1 MFDNTCLLEMNDEEA
16 VSSNLIHK
24 IILYRFPTIKD
35 FIFLKTISRGGYGR
49 VYLATKKND
58 ENKTKYAIKVI
69 NKHDIRKK
77 NLIDQILNERDALAT
92 MHSQFVVR
100 LYYSLQTK
108 DEIYLVMEYMI
119 GGDLM
124 SFLCIKQVLE
134 RHEAQFYVAE
144 IALALD
150 YLHRKGVIHRDLKP
164 DNVLISATGHIKLTD
179 FGLSEIRNRR
189 KVSVADVI
197 GTPSVC
203 KVRVFR
209 TPGQIISLTSD
220 FSFSSSESDS
230 EHLHI
235 STSIHSNPTSIISNE
250 NIPINNSFHHHSFS
264 SSRIIDCSLRV
275 YRQPLP
281 LCIPEYEPI
290 SFGYDDIIDE
300 QHDDKNTSNIS
311 DFLFCSPKGRSPT
324 TLQTIKQQ
332 PRIYPK
338 TISRLLASSPAHQ
351 NQFRLFRGI
360 GQTLNTATTNTLTIP
375 TSASPCLSPI
385 RYSLDISSIN
395 QIQSTQIDDELI
407 EITQPLNHRSL
418 PIDDCSVK
426 SVCRAQNISAGR
438 ILNDVTNNTSVRS
451 SFLKSPIHP
460 TASGPVL
467 GTPDY
472 LSPEILMQDENH
484 TPAVDFWALGVCFFQ
499 FLVGITP
506 FSDDCPRAI
515 ISNILNYRI
524 AWPNDDDDGNQL
536 DEDAIN
542 VIKGLLSYDPSLRLQ
557 LDDLKKEPFFNQI
570 DWENLPNTV
579 APFIPVPDNDSD
591 TFYFEARNRAIG
603 FDEESV
609 DYLSML

>member
-1 MFDNTCLLEMNDEEA
+1 MTAEKNKLQLPN
-16 VSSNLIHK
+16 
-24 IILYRFPTIKD
+24 IKD

-49 VYLATKKND
+49 VYLATKKTD

-69 NKHDIRKK
+69 NKHDIRRK

-100 LYYSLQTK
+100 LFYSLQSK

-134 RHEAQFYVAE
+134 RHEAQFYAAE

-164 DNVLISATGHIKLTD
+164 DNVLISSTGHIKLTD

-220 FSFSSSESDS
+220 FSFSSSDSDS
-230 EHLHI
+230 DHLHI
-235 STSIHSNPTSIISNE
+235 STSTHSNPASGTSNDNVS
-250 NIPINNSFHHHSFS
+250 INNSFHRSFS
-264 SSRIIDCSLRV
+264 NSRAIDCSLRV

-281 LCIPEYEPI
+281 LCIPENEPI
-290 SFGYDDIIDE
+290 SFRHDDIDE
-300 QHDDKNTSNIS
+300 HDDTSTSNLS

-324 TLQTIKQQ
+324 TLQTVKQQ
-332 PRIYPK
+332 PRVYPK

-351 NQFRLFRGI
+351 SQFRLFRGM
-360 GQTLNTATTNTLTIP
+360 GPALNTASALAVP

-395 QIQSTQIDDELI
+395 QLQSIHIDEEPIEALQQPILRPQLIDD
-407 EITQPLNHRSL
+407 S
-418 PIDDCSVK
+418 SMK
-426 SVCRAQNISAGR
+426 SVCRAQNVSSGR
-438 ILNDVTNNTSVRS
+438 ILTDVTNNTSVRS
-451 SFLKSPIHP
+451 SFFKSPTHLA
-460 TASGPVL
+460 ASGPIL

-484 TPAVDFWALGVCFFQ
+484 TSAVDFWALGVCLFQ
-499 FLVGITP
+499 FLVGVTP

-515 ISNILNYRI
+515 ISNILNNRI
-524 AWPNDDDDGNQL
+524 AWPDDDENEL
-536 DEDAIN
+536 DEDSIN

-557 LDDLKKEPFFNQI
+557 LDDLKKEVFFNGV
-570 DWENLPNTV
+570 DWENLMNIQP
-579 APFIPVPDNDSD
+579 PFIPAPDNDSD
-591 TFYFEARNRAIG
+591 TFYFEG
-603 FDEESV
+603 KFSFH
-609 DYLSML
+609 YKKCFL

>member
-1 MFDNTCLLEMNDEEA
+1 MTIEKSKLQL
-16 VSSNLIHK
+16 
-24 IILYRFPTIKD
+24 PTIKD
-35 FIFLKTISRGGYGR
+35 FHFLKTISRGGYGR
-49 VYLATKKND
+49 VYLATKRSD

-69 NKHDIRKK
+69 NKHDIRRK

-100 LYYSLQTK
+100 LFYSLQSK

-124 SFLCIKQVLE
+124 SFLCIKQILE
-134 RHEAQFYVAE
+134 RHEARFYTAE

-150 YLHRKGVIHRDLKP
+150 YLHRKGVVHRDLKP
-164 DNVLISATGHIKLTD
+164 DNVLISSTGHIKLTD

-235 STSIHSNPTSIISNE
+235 SSSIHSNPASATSNE
-250 NIPINNSFHHHSFS
+250 NIQTNTSLHRSFT

-281 LCIPEYEPI
+281 LCIPENEPL
-290 SFGYDDIIDE
+290 SFRHEDMDE
-300 QHDDKNTSNIS
+300 HDDASTSNVS

-324 TLQTIKQQ
+324 ALQTIKQQ

-351 NQFRLFRGI
+351 NQFRLFRGM
-360 GQTLNTATTNTLTIP
+360 GQTLNTATTSTLAIP

-395 QIQSTQIDDELI
+395 HIQSNNIDDEPVEVAQQI
-407 EITQPLNHRSL
+407 QHRSL
-418 PIDDCSVK
+418 PTDESSIK
-426 SVCRAQNISAGR
+426 SVCLAQNISTGR
-438 ILNDVTNNTSVRS
+438 ILTDVTNNTSVRS
-451 SFLKSPIHP
+451 SFFKSPIHP
-460 TASGPVL
+460 NVSGPVL

-472 LSPEILMQDENH
+472 LCPEILLQDENH
-484 TPAVDFWALGVCFFQ
+484 TSAVDFWALGICLYQ

-515 ISNILNYRI
+515 ISNILNYRLT
-524 AWPNDDDDGNQL
+524 WPEDDVDNEL
-536 DEDAIN
+536 DEESIS

-557 LDDLKKEPFFNQI
+557 LDDLKKEPFFNTI
-570 DWENLPNTV
+570 DWENLANAP
-579 APFIPVPDNDSD
+579 APFIPMPDNDSD

-609 DYLSML
+609 DHVSFL

>member
-1 MFDNTCLLEMNDEEA
+1 MTIEKNKLQL
-16 VSSNLIHK
+16 
-24 IILYRFPTIKD
+24 PTIKD
-35 FIFLKTISRGGYGR
+35 FLFLKTISRGGYGR

-134 RHEAQFYVAE
+134 RHEAQFYAAE

-230 EHLHI
+230 DHLHI
-235 STSIHSNPTSIISNE
+235 STSTHSNPASVISNE
-250 NIPINNSFHHHSFS
+250 NIPINNSFHRSFS
-264 SSRIIDCSLRV
+264 SSRLIDCSLRV

-281 LCIPEYEPI
+281 LSIPENEPI
-290 SFGYDDIIDE
+290 SFGHDDIDE
-300 QHDDKNTSNIS
+300 HDDASTSNIS
-311 DFLFCSPKGRSPT
+311 DFLFCSPKGRSST
-324 TLQTIKQQ
+324 ALQTIKQQ

-351 NQFRLFRGI
+351 NQFRLFRGM
-360 GQTLNTATTNTLTIP
+360 GQILNTATTSNLAVP

-395 QIQSTQIDDELI
+395 QIQSTHIDDEPI
-407 EITQPLNHRSL
+407 EPTQPSNHRSL
-418 PIDDCSVK
+418 PMDDCSIK
-426 SVCRAQNISAGR
+426 SVCLAQHVSSGR
-438 ILNDVTNNTSVRS
+438 ILTDVTNNTSVRS

-484 TPAVDFWALGVCFFQ
+484 TPAVDFWALGVCLFQ
-499 FLVGITP
+499 FLVGVTP

-524 AWPNDDDDGNQL
+524 SWPDDDENPL
-536 DEDAIN
+536 DDDAIN
-542 VIKGLLSYDPSLRLQ
+542 VIKGLLNYDPSLRLQ

-570 DWENLPNTV
+570 DWENLANTA

>member
-1 MFDNTCLLEMNDEEA
+1 MTVEKNKLQLPN
-16 VSSNLIHK
+16 
-24 IILYRFPTIKD
+24 IKD

-49 VYLATKKND
+49 VYLATKKTD

-69 NKHDIRKK
+69 NKHDIRRK

-100 LYYSLQTK
+100 LFYSLQSK

-134 RHEAQFYVAE
+134 RHEAQFYTAE

-164 DNVLISATGHIKLTD
+164 DNVLISSTGHIKLTD

-220 FSFSSSESDS
+220 FSFSSTDSDS
-230 EHLHI
+230 DHLHI
-235 STSIHSNPTSIISNE
+235 STSTHSNPASGTSND
-250 NIPINNSFHHHSFS
+250 NVPINNSFHRSFS
-264 SSRIIDCSLRV
+264 TSRAIDCSLRV

-281 LCIPEYEPI
+281 LCIPENEPI
-290 SFGYDDIIDE
+290 SFRHDDIDE
-300 QHDDKNTSNIS
+300 HDDTSTSNIS

-324 TLQTIKQQ
+324 TLQTVKQQ
-332 PRIYPK
+332 PRVYPK

-351 NQFRLFRGI
+351 SQFRLFRGM
-360 GQTLNTATTNTLTIP
+360 GPALNTASALAVP

-395 QIQSTQIDDELI
+395 QIQSIHIDEEPIEALQQPILRPQLIDDSA
-407 EITQPLNHRSL
+407 T
-418 PIDDCSVK
+418 K
-426 SVCRAQNISAGR
+426 SVCRAQNVSSGR
-438 ILNDVTNNTSVRS
+438 ILTDVTNNTSVRS
-451 SFLKSPIHP
+451 SFFKSPTHP
-460 TASGPVL
+460 AASGPIL

-484 TPAVDFWALGVCFFQ
+484 TSAVDFWALGVCLFQ
-499 FLVGITP
+499 FLTGVTP

-515 ISNILNYRI
+515 ISNILNNRI
-524 AWPNDDDDGNQL
+524 AWPDENEL
-536 DEDAIN
+536 DEDSIN

-557 LDDLKKEPFFNQI
+557 LDDLKKEIFFNGV
-570 DWENLPNTV
+570 DWENLLNIPP
-579 APFIPVPDNDSD
+579 PFIPAPDNDSD

-603 FDEESV
+603 FDDESV
-609 DYLSML
+609 DNYSML

>member
-1 MFDNTCLLEMNDEEA
+1 MTAEKNKLQLPN
-16 VSSNLIHK
+16 
-24 IILYRFPTIKD
+24 IKD

-49 VYLATKKND
+49 VYLATKKTD

-69 NKHDIRKK
+69 NKHDIRRK

-100 LYYSLQTK
+100 LFYSLQSK

-134 RHEAQFYVAE
+134 RHEAQFYAAE

-164 DNVLISATGHIKLTD
+164 DNVLISSTGHIKLTD

-220 FSFSSSESDS
+220 FSFSSSDSDS
-230 EHLHI
+230 DHLHI
-235 STSIHSNPTSIISNE
+235 STSTHSNPASGTSNDNVS
-250 NIPINNSFHHHSFS
+250 INNSFHRSFS
-264 SSRIIDCSLRV
+264 NSRAIDCSLRV

-281 LCIPEYEPI
+281 LCIPENEPI
-290 SFGYDDIIDE
+290 SFRHDDIDE
-300 QHDDKNTSNIS
+300 HDDTSTSNLS

-324 TLQTIKQQ
+324 TLQTVKQQ
-332 PRIYPK
+332 PRVYPK

-351 NQFRLFRGI
+351 SQFRLFRGM
-360 GQTLNTATTNTLTIP
+360 GPALNTASALAVP

-395 QIQSTQIDDELI
+395 QLQSIHIDEEPIEALQQPILRPQLIDD
-407 EITQPLNHRSL
+407 S
-418 PIDDCSVK
+418 SMK
-426 SVCRAQNISAGR
+426 SVCRAQNVSSGR
-438 ILNDVTNNTSVRS
+438 ILTDVTNNTSVRS
-451 SFLKSPIHP
+451 SFFKSPTHLA
-460 TASGPVL
+460 ASGPIL

-484 TPAVDFWALGVCFFQ
+484 TSAVDFWALGVCLFQ
-499 FLVGITP
+499 FLVGVTP

-515 ISNILNYRI
+515 ISNILNNRI
-524 AWPNDDDDGNQL
+524 AWPDDDENEL
-536 DEDAIN
+536 DEDSIN

-557 LDDLKKEPFFNQI
+557 LDDLKKEVFFNGV
-570 DWENLPNTV
+570 DWENLMNIQP
-579 APFIPVPDNDSD
+579 PFIPAPDNDSD

-603 FDEESV
+603 FDDESV
-609 DYLSML
+609 DNYSML

>member
-1 MFDNTCLLEMNDEEA
+1 MTIEKNKLQL
-16 VSSNLIHK
+16 
-24 IILYRFPTIKD
+24 PTIKD
-35 FIFLKTISRGGYGR
+35 FLFLKTISRGGYGR

-134 RHEAQFYVAE
+134 RHEAQFYAAE

-230 EHLHI
+230 DHLHI
-235 STSIHSNPTSIISNE
+235 STSTHSNPASVISNE
-250 NIPINNSFHHHSFS
+250 NIPINNSFHRSFS
-264 SSRIIDCSLRV
+264 SSRLIDCSLRV

-281 LCIPEYEPI
+281 LSIPENEPI
-290 SFGYDDIIDE
+290 SFGHDDIDE
-300 QHDDKNTSNIS
+300 HDDASTSNIS
-311 DFLFCSPKGRSPT
+311 DFLFCSPKGRSST
-324 TLQTIKQQ
+324 ALQTIKQQ

-351 NQFRLFRGI
+351 NQFRLFRGM
-360 GQTLNTATTNTLTIP
+360 GQILNTATTSNLAVP

-395 QIQSTQIDDELI
+395 QIQSTHIDDEPI
-407 EITQPLNHRSL
+407 EPTQPSNHRSL
-418 PIDDCSVK
+418 PMDDCSIK
-426 SVCRAQNISAGR
+426 SVCLAQHVSSGR
-438 ILNDVTNNTSVRS
+438 ILTDVTNNTSVRS

-484 TPAVDFWALGVCFFQ
+484 TPAVDFWALGVCLFQ
-499 FLVGITP
+499 FLVGVTP

-524 AWPNDDDDGNQL
+524 AWPDDDENPL
-536 DEDAIN
+536 DDDAIN
-542 VIKGLLSYDPSLRLQ
+542 VIKGLLNYDPSLRLQ

-570 DWENLPNTV
+570 DWENLANTA